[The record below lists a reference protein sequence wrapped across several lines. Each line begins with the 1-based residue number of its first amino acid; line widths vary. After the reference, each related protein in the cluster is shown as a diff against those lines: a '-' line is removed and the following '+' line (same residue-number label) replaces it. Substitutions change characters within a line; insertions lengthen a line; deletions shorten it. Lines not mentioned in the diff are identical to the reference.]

1 MVALV
6 DQDFQ
11 SGIAVNH
18 EPAQHRTKRWEMLDH
33 GRELI
38 AKAERDKLL
47 RQIEEGLAH
56 SREIIAH
63 IREVLA
69 QRR

>member
-1 MVALV
+1 
-6 DQDFQ
+6 
-11 SGIAVNH
+11 
-18 EPAQHRTKRWEMLDH
+18 MLDH
-33 GRELI
+33 ERELI
-38 AKAERDKLL
+38 AKAEREMLL

-69 QRR
+69 QRRWR